1 MTFLFVENE
10 LNGVMHEIEAENKRE
25 ALKKFN
31 EKFNKN
37 YKLINRQ
44 SPNRKYYLA

>member
-31 EKFNKN
+31 KN